1 MRIATSTL
9 FESLGRRIQQLTEGL
24 NTVNERLSSQKK
36 INRPS
41 DDPLGA
47 ATAIGYRNL
56 LSQVDQYGRNLNT
69 GKSWM
74 DSSEAA
80 VSQSLDVV
88 TRAKEIA
95 LQMADASQ
103 SAETRSSAAQEVG
116 HLLDQGIS
124 LGNTQVGGKYI
135 FAGYQTG
142 TAPFVKF
149 NNGTI
154 DTVQY
159 NGDGND
165 FQVAI
170 GQGETLAVGRNG
182 QTVFMNSTL
191 FDTLGSLKK
200 ALEDNNVTGIQQA
213 MTGLDSAL
221 DHFNNQLADVGARA
235 NRLET
240 RQGILQ
246 NMTLNFTDQLSQVE
260 DADIA
265 EMSVQLKQVEMAYQA
280 TLMTT
285 AQVGNLSLMN
295 YM

>member
-9 FESLGRRIQQLTEGL
+9 FDGLERRIQQLTEGL
-24 NTVNERLSSQKK
+24 NTVTEKLASQKT

-41 DDPLGA
+41 DNPLGA
-47 ATAIGYRNL
+47 ASAIGYRNL
-56 LSQVDQYGRNLNT
+56 LSQVAQYGRNLYT

-74 DSSEAA
+74 DSSESAL
-80 VSQSLDVV
+80 SQSQDVV
-88 TRAKEIA
+88 IRAKEIA
-95 LQMADASQ
+95 IQMANASQ
-103 SAETRSSAAQEVG
+103 SAATRSNMATEVG
-116 HLLDQGIS
+116 HLLDQAVS
-124 LGNTQVGGKYI
+124 LGNSQVGGKYI
-135 FAGYQTG
+135 FSGYRTG
-142 TAPFVKF
+142 TPPFAKF

-154 DTVQY
+154 DTAQY

-182 QTVFMNSTL
+182 QTVFMDSTL
-191 FDTLGSLKK
+191 FDTLGGLKL
-200 ALEDNNVTGIQQA
+200 ALESNDLTGIQQA
-213 MTGLDSAL
+213 LTGLDGSL
-221 DHFNNQLADVGARA
+221 DHFNDQLADVGARA

-246 NMTLNFTDQLSQVE
+246 TMTLDFKEQLSLVE

-265 EMSVQLKQVEMAYQA
+265 EMSIELKQVEMAYQA
-280 TLMTT
+280 ALLTT
-285 AQVGNLSLMN
+285 SRVGNLSLTD

>member
-1 MRIATSTL
+1 MRIATSSL
-9 FESLGRRIQQLTEGL
+9 FESLERRIQQLTEGL
-24 NTVNERLSSQKK
+24 YTVNEKLASQKK

-74 DSSEAA
+74 DSGETAL
-80 VSQSLDVV
+80 SQSQDLV

-95 LQMADASQ
+95 VQMANATQ
-103 SAETRSSAAQEVG
+103 SAATRSNMATEVG
-116 HLLDQGIS
+116 HLLDQAIS
-124 LGNTQVGGKYI
+124 LGNTQVGGRYI

-142 TAPFVKF
+142 TTPFVRI

-154 DTVQY
+154 DTAQY

-170 GQGETLAVGRNG
+170 GQNETLAVGRNG

-191 FDTLGSLKK
+191 FDTLGGLKL
-200 ALEDNNVTGIQQA
+200 ALETNNVTEIQQA
-213 MTGLDSAL
+213 LTGLDGSL
-221 DHFNNQLADVGARA
+221 DHFNVQLADVGARA

-240 RQGILQ
+240 RQSILET
-246 NMTLNFTDQLSQVE
+246 MALNFEERLSEVE

-265 EMSVQLKQVEMAYQA
+265 EMSIELKQVEMAYQA
-280 TLMTT
+280 ALMTT
-285 AQVGNLSLMN
+285 ARVGNLSLTD
-295 YM
+295 YL

>member
-9 FESLGRRIQQLTEGL
+9 FDSLERRIQQLTEGL
-24 NTVNERLSSQKK
+24 NTVNEKLSSQKK

-47 ATAIGYRNL
+47 ASAIGYRNL

-74 DSSEAA
+74 DSSESAL
-80 VSQSLDVV
+80 SQSQDVV

-95 LQMADASQ
+95 VQMANGAQ
-103 SAETRSSAAQEVG
+103 SAATRSNMAIEVG
-116 HLLDQGIS
+116 HLLDQAIS

-135 FAGYQTG
+135 FAGFQTG
-142 TAPFVKF
+142 KAPFAKV

-154 DTVQY
+154 DTAQY
-159 NGDGND
+159 NGEGND

-170 GQGETLAVGRNG
+170 GQGETLAIGRNG

-191 FDTLGSLKK
+191 FDTLGGLKQ

-246 NMTLNFTDQLSQVE
+246 NMTLNFTEQLSQVE

-265 EMSVQLKQVEMAYQA
+265 KMSIDLAQVQMAYQA

-285 AQVGNLSLMN
+285 AQVGKLSLIN

>member
-1 MRIATSTL
+1 
-9 FESLGRRIQQLTEGL
+9 
-24 NTVNERLSSQKK
+24 
-36 INRPS
+36 
-41 DDPLGA
+41 
-47 ATAIGYRNL
+47 
-56 LSQVDQYGRNLNT
+56 
-69 GKSWM
+69 M
-74 DSSEAA
+74 DSSESAL
-80 VSQSLDVV
+80 SQSQDVV

-95 LQMADASQ
+95 VQMANGTQ
-103 SAETRSSAAQEVG
+103 SAATRSNMATEVG
-116 HLLDQGIS
+116 HLLDQAIS

-142 TAPFVKF
+142 TTPFVKF

-154 DTVQY
+154 DTAQY
-159 NGDGND
+159 TGDGND

-191 FDTLGSLKK
+191 FDTLGGLKK

-213 MTGLDSAL
+213 MTGLDSTL

-246 NMTLNFTDQLSQVE
+246 NMTLNFKEQLSQVE
-260 DADIA
+260 DADIT
-265 EMSVQLKQVEMAYQA
+265 EMSVELKQVEMAWSNRWPTSVA
-280 TLMTT
+280 MLLRV
-285 AQVGNLSLMN
+285 AAD
-295 YM
+295 

>member
-9 FESLGRRIQQLTEGL
+9 FDSLERRIQQLTEGL
-24 NTVNERLSSQKK
+24 NTVNEKLASQKK

-41 DDPLGA
+41 DNPLGA
-47 ATAIGYRNL
+47 ASAIGYRNL

-74 DSSEAA
+74 DSSESAL
-80 VSQSLDVV
+80 SQSQDVV

-95 LQMADASQ
+95 VQMANATQ
-103 SAETRSSAAQEVG
+103 SAATRSNMATEVG
-116 HLLDQGIS
+116 HLLDQAIS

-142 TAPFVKF
+142 TTPFVKF

-154 DTVQY
+154 DTAQY

-191 FDTLGSLKK
+191 FDTLGGLKQ
-200 ALEDNNVTGIQQA
+200 ALETNNVTGIQQA
-213 MTGLDSAL
+213 
-221 DHFNNQLADVGARA
+221 
-235 NRLET
+235 
-240 RQGILQ
+240 
-246 NMTLNFTDQLSQVE
+246 
-260 DADIA
+260 
-265 EMSVQLKQVEMAYQA
+265 
-280 TLMTT
+280 
-285 AQVGNLSLMN
+285 
-295 YM
+295 

>member
-9 FESLGRRIQQLTEGL
+9 YDSLERRIQQLTEGL
-24 NTVNERLSSQKK
+24 NTVNEKLSSQKK

-47 ATAIGYRNL
+47 ASAIGYRNL

-74 DSSEAA
+74 DSSESAL
-80 VSQSLDVV
+80 SQSQDVV

-95 LQMADASQ
+95 VQMANGAQ
-103 SAETRSSAAQEVG
+103 SAATRSNMAIEVS
-116 HLLDQGIS
+116 HLLDQAIS

-142 TAPFVKF
+142 TAPFTKM

-154 DTVQY
+154 DTAQY
-159 NGDGND
+159 NGEGND

-170 GQGETLAVGRNG
+170 GQGETLAIGRNG

-191 FDTLGSLKK
+191 FDTLGGLKQ

-246 NMTLNFTDQLSQVE
+246 NMTLNFTEQLSQVE

-265 EMSVQLKQVEMAYQA
+265 KMSIDLSQVQMAYQA

-285 AQVGNLSLMN
+285 AQVGKLSLIN

>member
-9 FESLGRRIQQLTEGL
+9 FDSLERRIQQLTEDL
-24 NTVNERLSSQKK
+24 NTVNEKLSSQKK

-47 ATAIGYRNL
+47 ASAIGYRNL

-74 DSSEAA
+74 DSSESAL
-80 VSQSLDVV
+80 SQSQDVV

-95 LQMADASQ
+95 VQMANGTQ
-103 SAETRSSAAQEVG
+103 SAATRSSAATEVG
-116 HLLDQGIS
+116 QLLDQAIS

-142 TAPFVKF
+142 TAPLVRI

-154 DTVQY
+154 DTAQY

-170 GQGETLAVGRNG
+170 GQGETLTVGRNG
-182 QTVFMNSTL
+182 QTVFMNSAF
-191 FDTLGSLKK
+191 FDTLGGLKK
-200 ALEDNNVTGIQQA
+200 ALEDNNVAGIQQA
-213 MTGLDSAL
+213 TTGLDSAL
-221 DHFNNQLADVGARA
+221 NYFNNQLADVGARA

-246 NMTLNFTDQLSQVE
+246 NMTLTITDQLSRVE
-260 DADIA
+260 DADMA
-265 EMSVQLKQVEMAYQA
+265 EMSVQLAQVQMAYQA

-285 AQVGNLSLMN
+285 AQVGKLSLVD

>member
-1 MRIATSTL
+1 MRIATSSL
-9 FESLGRRIQQLTEGL
+9 FESLERRIQQLTEGL
-24 NTVNERLSSQKK
+24 YTVNEKLASQKK

-41 DDPLGA
+41 DNPVGA
-47 ATAIGYRNL
+47 ASAIGYRNL

-74 DSSEAA
+74 DSSESAL
-80 VSQSLDVV
+80 SQSQDLV

-95 LQMADASQ
+95 VQMANATQ
-103 SAETRSSAAQEVG
+103 SAENRRNMATEVG
-116 HLLDQGIS
+116 HLLDQAIS
-124 LGNTQVGGKYI
+124 LGNTQVGGRYI

-142 TAPFVKF
+142 TTPFVRF

-154 DTVQY
+154 DTAQY

-182 QTVFMNSTL
+182 QTVFMDSTL
-191 FDTLGSLKK
+191 FDTLGGLKL
-200 ALEDNNVTGIQQA
+200 ALETNDVTGIQQA
-213 MTGLDSAL
+213 LTGLDGSL
-221 DHFNNQLADVGARA
+221 DHFNDQLADVGARA

-246 NMTLNFTDQLSQVE
+246 TMTLNFTEQLSQIE

-265 EMSVQLKQVEMAYQA
+265 EMSIELKQVEMAYQA
-280 TLMTT
+280 ALMTT
-285 AQVGNLSLMN
+285 ARVGNLSLTD

>member
-9 FESLGRRIQQLTEGL
+9 FDSLERRIQQLTEGL
-24 NTVNERLSSQKK
+24 NTVNEKLSSQKK

-41 DDPLGA
+41 DNPVGA
-47 ATAIGYRNL
+47 ASAIGYRNL

-69 GKSWM
+69 GKTWM
-74 DSSEAA
+74 DSSETALTQ
-80 VSQSLDVV
+80 SQDVM
-88 TRAKEIA
+88 TRAMEIA
-95 LQMADASQ
+95 VQMANGTQ
-103 SAETRSSAAQEVG
+103 SAATRSNMATEVG
-116 HLLDQGIS
+116 HLLDQAIS
-124 LGNTQVGGKYI
+124 LGNTKVGGNYI
-135 FAGYQTG
+135 FAGYKTG
-142 TAPFVKF
+142 TTPFVKI

-159 NGDGND
+159 NGEGND

-182 QTVFMNSTL
+182 QTVFMDSTL
-191 FDTLGSLKK
+191 FDTLGGLKK
-200 ALEDNNVTGIQQA
+200 ALEDNNVAGIQQA
-213 MTGLDSAL
+213 MTGLDTSL

-246 NMTLNFTDQLSQVE
+246 NMTLDFKEQLSLVE

-265 EMSVQLKQVEMAYQA
+265 EMSVELKQVEMAYQA
-280 TLMTT
+280 ALMTT
-285 AQVGNLSLMN
+285 ARVGNLSLTN

>member
-9 FESLGRRIQQLTEGL
+9 FDGLERRIQQLTEGL
-24 NTVNERLSSQKK
+24 HTVNEKLASQKK

-41 DDPLGA
+41 DNPLGA
-47 ATAIGYRNL
+47 ASAIGYRNL

-74 DSSEAA
+74 NSSESAL
-80 VSQSLDVV
+80 SQSQDVV

-95 LQMADASQ
+95 IQMANATQ
-103 SAETRSSAAQEVG
+103 SAATRSNMAVEVG
-116 HLLDQGIS
+116 HLLDQAIS

-135 FAGYQTG
+135 FAGYRTG
-142 TAPFVKF
+142 TAPFEKV

-154 DTVQY
+154 DTAQY

-182 QTVFMNSTL
+182 QTAYMNSTL
-191 FDTLGSLKK
+191 FDTLGGLKK
-200 ALEDNNVTGIQQA
+200 ALDDNNVTGIQQA
-213 MTGLDSAL
+213 MTGLDSTL
-221 DHFNNQLADVGARA
+221 DHFNDQLADVGARA

-246 NMTLNFTDQLSQVE
+246 NMTLDFKEQLSQVE

-265 EMSVQLKQVEMAYQA
+265 EMSIELKQVEMAYQA
-280 TLMTT
+280 ALMTT
-285 AQVGNLSLMN
+285 ARVGNLSLTN

>member
-9 FESLGRRIQQLTEGL
+9 FDSLERRIQQLTEGL
-24 NTVNERLSSQKK
+24 NTVNEKLASQKK

-47 ATAIGYRNL
+47 ASAIGYRNL

-74 DSSEAA
+74 DTSESAL
-80 VSQSLDVV
+80 SQSQDLV

-95 LQMADASQ
+95 VQMANGTQ
-103 SAETRSSAAQEVG
+103 SAATRSNTATEVG
-116 HLLDQGIS
+116 HLLDQAIS

-135 FAGYQTG
+135 FAGYRTG
-142 TAPFVKF
+142 TTPFVKV

-154 DTVQY
+154 DTAQY

-170 GQGETLAVGRNG
+170 GQGETLTVGRNG
-182 QTVFMNSTL
+182 QAVFMDSTL
-191 FDTLGSLKK
+191 FATLGGLKL
-200 ALEDNNVTGIQQA
+200 ALETNDVTGIQQA
-213 MTGLDSAL
+213 LTGLDGSL

-246 NMTLNFTDQLSQVE
+246 TMTLDFTDQLSLVE

-265 EMSVQLKQVEMAYQA
+265 KMSIELKQVEMAYQSALLA
-280 TLMTT
+280 TSR
-285 AQVGNLSLMN
+285 VGNLSLTN

>member
-9 FESLGRRIQQLTEGL
+9 FDSLERRIQQLTEGL
-24 NTVNERLSSQKK
+24 NTVNEKLSSQKK

-47 ATAIGYRNL
+47 ASAIGYRNL

-74 DSSEAA
+74 DSSETALSL
-80 VSQSLDVV
+80 SQDVV
-88 TRAKEIA
+88 IRAKEIA
-95 LQMADASQ
+95 VQMANGTQ
-103 SAETRSSAAQEVG
+103 SAATRSNMATEVG
-116 HLLDQGIS
+116 HLLDQAIS

-135 FAGYQTG
+135 FAGYRTG
-142 TAPFVKF
+142 TTPFEKTIV
-149 NNGTI
+149 GGI

-159 NGDGND
+159 HGDGND
-165 FQVAI
+165 FQVAL

-182 QTVFMNSTL
+182 QTVFMNSSL
-191 FDTLGSLKK
+191 FDTLGGLKK

-213 MTGLDSAL
+213 MNGLDSAL
-221 DHFNNQLADVGARA
+221 DHFNDQLADVGARA

-246 NMTLNFTDQLSQVE
+246 TMTLNFKEQLSQVE

-265 EMSVQLKQVEMAYQA
+265 EMSIELKQVEMAYQA
-280 TLMTT
+280 ALMTT
-285 AQVGNLSLMN
+285 ARVGNLSLTN

>member
-9 FESLGRRIQQLTEGL
+9 FDSLERRIQQLTEGL
-24 NTVNERLSSQKK
+24 NTVNEKLSSQKK

-41 DDPLGA
+41 DNPVGA
-47 ATAIGYRNL
+47 ASAIGYRNL

-69 GKSWM
+69 GKTWM
-74 DSSEAA
+74 DSSETALTQ
-80 VSQSLDVV
+80 SQDVM

-95 LQMADASQ
+95 VQMANGTQ
-103 SAETRSSAAQEVG
+103 SAATRSNMATEVG
-116 HLLDQGIS
+116 HLLDQAIS
-124 LGNTQVGGKYI
+124 LGNTKVGGNYI
-135 FAGYQTG
+135 FAGYKTG
-142 TAPFVKF
+142 TTPFVKI

-154 DTVQY
+154 DTAQY
-159 NGDGND
+159 NGEGND

-182 QTVFMNSTL
+182 QTVFMDSTL
-191 FDTLGSLKK
+191 FDTLGGLKK
-200 ALEDNNVTGIQQA
+200 ALEDNNVAGIQQA
-213 MTGLDSAL
+213 MTGLDTSL

-246 NMTLNFTDQLSQVE
+246 NMTLNFKEQLSQVE
-260 DADIA
+260 DADVA
-265 EMSVQLKQVEMAYQA
+265 EMSIELKQVEMAYQA
-280 TLMTT
+280 ALMTT
-285 AQVGNLSLMN
+285 ARVGNLSLTN